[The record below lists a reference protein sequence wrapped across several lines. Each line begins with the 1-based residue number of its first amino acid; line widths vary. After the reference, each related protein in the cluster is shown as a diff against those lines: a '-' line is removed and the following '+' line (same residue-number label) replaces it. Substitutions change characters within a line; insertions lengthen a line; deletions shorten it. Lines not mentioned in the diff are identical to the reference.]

1 MTRRPATLLLLTLLL
16 SGCVNPAGPPYIWFG
31 PPHEK
36 DLAALEACATRHD
49 ALDEEIQT
57 EVWWSLHEGHALPA
71 IVGGMELIAAR
82 QGRIPDGLPP
92 FAPEAPELWYAK
104 MMRWWPTMYP
114 AHPLGWDAAVQAGP
128 RLTELRRCLAAK
140 GYTFAAGATPTA
152 TAAAPPAPPRR
163 VSARDKILACTAE
176 ARATGADPKAPS
188 SPYWVTFHA
197 CFDR

>member
-1 MTRRPATLLLLTLLL
+1 MPRRLALVLLLTLVL

-31 PPHEK
+31 PPHAK
-36 DLAALEACATRHD
+36 DLAALDACATRHD

-57 EVWWSLHEGHALPA
+57 EVWWSLHEGHPLPG

-82 QGRIPDGLPP
+82 HGRIPDGLPP

-114 AHPLGWDAAVQAGP
+114 AHLLGYDTAVQAGP
-128 RLTELRRCLAAK
+128 RLTELRHCLAEK
-140 GYTFAAGATPTA
+140 GYVFSAAP
-152 TAAAPPAPPRR
+152 AAPPAPPRR

-176 ARATGADPKAPS
+176 SRATGADPKAPG
-188 SPYWVTFHA
+188 SPYWVTFNA